1 MESRDS
7 SPPRLVNER
16 VYVAVGSDVEES
28 RLTLQWALENFG
40 ADFGIIHVR
49 SPSPDTPRWR
59 YPLTEDGDSC
69 AMEDVLDEYIHIC
82 HQAEVS
88 AEARWIEMSDIGK
101 GIVELIEQHA
111 VEKLVM
117 GGAADEHYTE
127 GMTGLKSSKAKYVDQ
142 HAHPSC
148 NIWFICNGHRIYFR
162 EGDLS
167 TIDMDSTSSR
177 QPARSGTVQS
187 YPRNLVAS
195 AHSVS
200 SSSEIEDVLCLIP
213 YKRGEG
219 SSHPSTSDPT
229 CSYEED
235 GQPALLLEG
244 NGNDDLY
251 EQLERAMMEA
261 ANAKRE
267 AFEELLRRQKAE
279 KNAIEVSRRA
289 KVLEKLY
296 CDELRQRKEL
306 QEALAKEKE
315 SFETF
320 KNQQTE
326 ERSASSNCRTILE
339 GQIATTNHTTQELQD
354 KIAFTEELL
363 EVCKKEQEE
372 LQVCLENALKVN
384 EELLTSQ
391 GGEAST
397 SQRQQGLLEFSFS
410 EIQEAT
416 NNFDPSSKLEE
427 AEYGSIY
434 RGVLRHTPVTI
445 KMLHPDSYLG
455 PSQYHPEVEVMSKL
469 RHPNLVAL
477 IGVCPDAWALIYE
490 HLPNGS
496 LEDRLRSENNFAPL
510 SWQNRLRISTEICSA
525 LIFLHSCNPDRIVHG
540 DLKPKNILLDAN
552 LVSKLKDLR
561 IQDQNPSRTSSENGN
576 NSSGEFSVESDVYSL
591 GIILLQLLTGRSAPD
606 LAAELHDV
614 LYALYD
620 GNINDML
627 DETAGDWP
635 FLETTQLARLA
646 LSCCE
651 MDRNNQPDLIAEV
664 WTVLESIR
672 ACCEV
677 PTTSPSQSDPNE
689 TTETPSYLI
698 CPIYQEIMEDPH
710 VAADGF
716 TYEASAIRGWLN
728 GGHDTS
734 PMTNLQ
740 LPNGRLI
747 PNRTLRTAIQEWLQN
762 HQ

>member
-1 MESRDS
+1 
-7 SPPRLVNER
+7 
-16 VYVAVGSDVEES
+16 
-28 RLTLQWALENFG
+28 
-40 ADFGIIHVR
+40 
-49 SPSPDTPRWR
+49 
-59 YPLTEDGDSC
+59 
-69 AMEDVLDEYIHIC
+69 
-82 HQAEVS
+82 
-88 AEARWIEMSDIGK
+88 
-101 GIVELIEQHA
+101 
-111 VEKLVM
+111 
-117 GGAADEHYTE
+117 
-127 GMTGLKSSKAKYVDQ
+127 
-142 HAHPSC
+142 
-148 NIWFICNGHRIYFR
+148 
-162 EGDLS
+162 
-167 TIDMDSTSSR
+167 
-177 QPARSGTVQS
+177 
-187 YPRNLVAS
+187 
-195 AHSVS
+195 
-200 SSSEIEDVLCLIP
+200 
-213 YKRGEG
+213 
-219 SSHPSTSDPT
+219 
-229 CSYEED
+229 
-235 GQPALLLEG
+235 
-244 NGNDDLY
+244 
-251 EQLERAMMEA
+251 MEA

-455 PSQYHPEVEVMSKL
+455 PSQYHP
-469 RHPNLVAL
+469 
-477 IGVCPDAWALIYE
+477 E